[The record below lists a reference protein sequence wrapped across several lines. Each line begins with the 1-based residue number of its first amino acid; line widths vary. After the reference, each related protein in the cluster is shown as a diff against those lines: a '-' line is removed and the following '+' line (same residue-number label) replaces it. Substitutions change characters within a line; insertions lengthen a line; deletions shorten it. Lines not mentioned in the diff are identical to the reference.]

1 MGNYLR
7 TIRFCVSFLKKT
19 GNNQIG
25 FTCTKIKTKFTYAQN
40 SPGSIRRRKIKY
52 FIWDLKAQ
60 IHFVNFSSRHSNVF
74 CVLKKWNFSLKD
86 LNFRVFKI
94 CKKVMKSFFIFLKN
108 SLNNNLHLIEH
119 QDKRKLF
126 YVNFVRWK
134 CIWFDE
140 RHYVIHIIIGFI
152 FLLNSHRI
160 TIVMKVKWSMAAV
173 NKFYSWMIS

>member
-1 MGNYLR
+1 MGNYLC

-40 SPGSIRRRKIKY
+40 SLGSIRRRRKIKY

-74 CVLKKWNFSLKD
+74 CVLKKWSFSLKD

-119 QDKRKLF
+119 QDKRKTFLCQLCSLKVYLIWWTPLCNTYYHRFHFLIKFASHYDRDESEMKHGCCKQILF
-126 YVNFVRWK
+126 
-134 CIWFDE
+134 
-140 RHYVIHIIIGFI
+140 
-152 FLLNSHRI
+152 LNE
-160 TIVMKVKWSMAAV
+160 
-173 NKFYSWMIS
+173 